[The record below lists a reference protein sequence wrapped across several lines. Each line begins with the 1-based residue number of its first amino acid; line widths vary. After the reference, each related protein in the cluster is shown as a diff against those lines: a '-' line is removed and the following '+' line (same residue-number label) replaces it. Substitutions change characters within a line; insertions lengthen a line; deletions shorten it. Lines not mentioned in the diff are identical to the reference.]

1 ESPGQTG
8 WSRDW
13 APTSWGKYR
22 ATMVHAPGGTGQ
34 RMALFSTEIGRDG
47 RWRLDYHMP
56 NTQFVMAPGKS
67 VGSLE
72 ITVSANG
79 MAEPK
84 TLVFDAS
91 AAESGWSA
99 VGTFD
104 LRAGKARVAL
114 SDRTDGT
121 HVIADA
127 VRWVET
133 D

>member
-1 ESPGQTG
+1 
-8 WSRDW
+8 
-13 APTSWGKYR
+13 
-22 ATMVHAPGGTGQ
+22 
-34 RMALFSTEIGRDG
+34 MALFSTEIGRDG